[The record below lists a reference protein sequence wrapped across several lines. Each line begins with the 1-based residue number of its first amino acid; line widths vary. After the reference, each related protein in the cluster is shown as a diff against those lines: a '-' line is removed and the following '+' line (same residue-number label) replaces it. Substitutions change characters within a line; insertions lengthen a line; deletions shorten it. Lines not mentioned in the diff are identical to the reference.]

1 MKCKKC
7 KQSESKVIDSRLI
20 KDGEAIRRRRECTSC
35 NYRYTTYEYIE
46 SVELMVQKNDGT
58 VVEYDRA
65 KLKNSIKIA
74 CKKRPSIDHEKIE
87 KMVDEIYY
95 KLTEKSADIV
105 KTSAIG
111 KLVMTTLKK
120 VDEVAYIRF
129 ASVYRKFK
137 DVDEFMNELEKMKSG
152 FLKK

>member
-1 MKCKKC
+1 
-7 KQSESKVIDSRLI
+7 
-20 KDGEAIRRRRECTSC
+20 
-35 NYRYTTYEYIE
+35 
-46 SVELMVQKNDGT
+46 MVQKNDGT

-74 CKKRPSIDHEKIE
+74 CKKRASINHEKIE
-87 KMVDEIYY
+87 KMVDQIYY
-95 KLTEKSADIV
+95 KLTEKSADTV

-111 KLVMTTLKK
+111 KLVMSTLKE

-137 DVDEFMNELEKMKSG
+137 DVDEFMDELEKIKSG